1 MEAMYNMRINY
12 LAGEVIICVAQR
24 VSFFGLSMALFT
36 VLVLWNS
43 FFLLNLVDQGPNSMR
58 DKDPKFVILLEHPSR
73 IRFPPNTRRSTA
85 RQLVHKKRE
94 SSLPGQDDGT
104 RIESCTLGQE

>member
-1 MEAMYNMRINY
+1 MYNMRINY

-43 FFLLNLVDQGPNSMR
+43 FFLLNLVDQGPDSMR
-58 DKDPKFVILLEHPSR
+58 DKDPKLVILLEHPSR
-73 IRFPPNTRRSTA
+73 ICFPPNPRW
-85 RQLVHKKRE
+85 
-94 SSLPGQDDGT
+94 GT
-104 RIESCTLGQE
+104 VCQPLHRDM